1 MQSLSPSS
9 AHFVARRL
17 RQVSLGWRLVASVA
31 VLLPTIFAAT
41 AYAQPYAPRYRT
53 AASVPH
59 YPTTQPTLPTYRYP
73 ATATPNYPT
82 TQTPNSYAPPRY
94 YTADTSAA
102 PADSGRHTI
111 GIRRTGT
118 ENVLVESQ
126 NGRITLIVRD
136 ALVSEVLNEL
146 ARSQNLNLVSAGMPE
161 SRISVSLTNQSLE
174 AALNAILGAS
184 GLTWTLRNDVIYVTS
199 LSESVAPELQGRELV
214 VVELDYAS
222 AEDVKEA
229 ITGLLSPVGKVWIN
243 QSNIADNRRNK
254 EIVTIEDIPKYLTRV
269 QQYIA
274 QIDQPPRQVL
284 IEVHVLEVELKH
296 DDRHGVNFQ
305 HVANLGGLKLDIK
318 TSGLA
323 NPAAPQAFL
332 VETSASNLTAL
343 LEALKTSTDA
353 KTLASPR
360 IMAINGQESNLQ
372 VGEQLG
378 FRVTTTTETSTLESV
393 EFLNVGVVLTVTPH
407 ISRDGR
413 VLMQIRPKVSTGEVN
428 PSTGLPEEE
437 TTEVQ
442 TDVLLG
448 SGHGVVIGGL
458 IQEKDDVA
466 SNKYLGL
473 GEVRWIGPLFQRR
486 ESVKSRREI
495 IVALVPHVLPLSP
508 CEQER
513 NDFSVMRTRDPLLA
527 DALDRFPRPY
537 EPRLPDPCLY
547 RPRFMPCHRR
557 DDCIEIQRLPCP
569 IESSGCNGCNEG
581 YSPQPTETQP
591 PATSFGRYDQR
602 NYSAYPQ
609 PMRFA
614 EQPPPR
620 RLPPIYAPPPR
631 RY

>member
-1 MQSLSPSS
+1 VC
-9 AHFVARRL
+9 A
-17 RQVSLGWRLVASVA
+17 A
-31 VLLPTIFAAT
+31 VLLSTIFVAT
-41 AYAQPYAPRYRT
+41 VRSQPYAPRYRT
-53 AASVPH
+53 ASSAPH
-59 YPTTQPTLPTYRYP
+59 YPTPVLPAHGYP
-73 ATATPNYPT
+73 ATATPEYPT
-82 TQTPNSYAPPRY
+82 TRTPHAYSSPRY
-94 YTADTSAA
+94 HTADASAV
-102 PADSGRHTI
+102 PADTRRHTI
-111 GIRRTGT
+111 GIRRTGA

-126 NGRITLIVRD
+126 NGRVNLIVRE

-146 ARSQNLNLVSAGMPE
+146 ARSQNLNLVSAGIPE
-161 SRISVSLTNQSLE
+161 SRISVSLTNQSLD

-184 GLTWTLRNDVIYVTS
+184 GLTWTIRNDVIYVTS

-214 VVELDYAS
+214 VIELDYAS
-222 AEDVKEA
+222 ADDVKEA
-229 ITGLLSPVGKVWIN
+229 ITGLLSPVGQVWIN

-254 EIVTIEDIPKYLTRV
+254 EIVTVEDIPQYLTRV
-269 QQYIA
+269 QRYIA

-318 TSGLA
+318 TSGFA
-323 NPAAPQAFL
+323 NPAAPQAFF

-448 SGHGVVIGGL
+448 SGQGVVIGGL
-458 IQEKDDVA
+458 IQETDDVT

-473 GEVRWIGPLFQRR
+473 GELRWIGPLFQRR
-486 ESVKSRREI
+486 EAVKGRREI
-495 IVALVPHVLPLSP
+495 VVALVPHVLPLSP

-513 NDFSVMRTRDPLLA
+513 NDFDVMRGRDPLLA
-527 DALDRFPRPY
+527 GALNRFPRPY

-547 RPRFMPCHRR
+547 RPRFMPCHRG

-569 IESSGCNGCNEG
+569 VESSGCNSCDGG
-581 YSPQPTETQP
+581 HSPQPTEILP
-591 PATSFGRYDQR
+591 PATTFGGYDR
-602 NYSAYPQ
+602 RDYSAYPR
-609 PMRFA
+609 PTRFA
-614 EQPPPR
+614 QQPTLR
-620 RLPPIYAPPPR
+620 RLPPIPAASQPR